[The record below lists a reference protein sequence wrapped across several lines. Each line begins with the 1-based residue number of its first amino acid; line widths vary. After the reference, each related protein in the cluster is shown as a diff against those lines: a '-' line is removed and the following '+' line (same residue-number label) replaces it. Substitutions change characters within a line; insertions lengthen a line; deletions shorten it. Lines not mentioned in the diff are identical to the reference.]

1 MTRPNRF
8 RSFLLA
14 ALIQPGLTIASQEI
28 SPCESKNTFPAD
40 YKTECKKEGNLK
52 VISAYPPRKNSTY
65 TTNTDNIP
73 AVLIIGADGAA
84 VIKKISH
91 PKDFAQIYIELM
103 NLPPTE
109 RTNSSIVSSVAAR
122 EKIKSPHWKL
132 IDMRTIEYHVEKEEN
147 GLILTCLTLL
157 KTKEK
162 DTKALLQCSD
172 FYENDILEIK
182 RLEATIP

>member
-1 MTRPNRF
+1 MTRPSKV
-8 RSFLLA
+8 RSFLIV
-14 ALIQPGLTIASQEI
+14 ALIQPGLTIASPEI
-28 SPCESKNTFPAD
+28 SPCDSKNTFPTD
-40 YKTECKKEGNLK
+40 YRTECKKEGNLK
-52 VISAYPPRKNSTY
+52 VVLAHPSRKNSTY
-65 TTNTDNIP
+65 ATNTDNIP
-73 AVLIIGADGAA
+73 AVLIIGANETS
-84 VIKKISH
+84 VIRKILHS
-91 PKDFAQIYIELM
+91 KDFAQIYIELM

-109 RTNSSIVSSVAAR
+109 RANSSIISSVAAR

-132 IDMRTIEYHVEKEEN
+132 IDMRTIEYHGEKEEN

-157 KTKEK
+157 KTKDK